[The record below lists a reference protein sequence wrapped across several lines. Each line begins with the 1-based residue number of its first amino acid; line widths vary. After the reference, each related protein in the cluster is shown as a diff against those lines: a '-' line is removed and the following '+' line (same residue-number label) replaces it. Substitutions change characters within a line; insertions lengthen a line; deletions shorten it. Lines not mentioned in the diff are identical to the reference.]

1 MYLPAVCSAAW
12 NYSNVVDS
20 WIAAMGPSLVRI
32 TACPPPRLPVRAGG
46 GQLAYM
52 DFVGKSGALIAP
64 DEVRWRITHQ
74 RKKKYVLNKDESGV
88 DADETM
94 RGAAE
99 TFLDSDDTC
108 YTTKEKK
115 NKKKI

>member
-1 MYLPAVCSAAW
+1 MPQTRSDGVLP
-12 NYSNVVDS
+12 
-20 WIAAMGPSLVRI
+20 I
-32 TACPPPRLPVRAGG
+32 
-46 GQLAYM
+46 
-52 DFVGKSGALIAP
+52 K
-64 DEVRWRITHQ
+64 E
-74 RKKKYVLNKDESGV
+74 KKKYVLNKDESGV